1 MISLPEKFKVVSEE
15 GNVGVFEIG
24 PLYPGYGM
32 TIGNSIRRVLLS
44 SLPGAAITSIKIK
57 GVDHE
62 FSAMEGVQEDVLEI
76 IRNLKS
82 VRFKVFSD
90 EPVKLTINKNNE
102 GVITAKDIKLTS
114 DVELSNPDQV
124 IAKITA
130 KGTKFEVEL
139 EVENGIG
146 FLPVEMRQKDKLAVG
161 VIAIDAVFNPV
172 KRSNYEI
179 ENIRVGQRT
188 DYNKVVLTIETDGTM
203 TPHDA
208 LLQSVNLLIDHLN
221 TILGNKEA
229 SPVIDA
235 IEEVEGIVTEEET
248 KEE

>member
-1 MISLPEKFKVVSEE
+1 MISLPEKFKVISEE
-15 GNVGVFEIG
+15 GNVGVFEIS

-90 EPVKLTINKNNE
+90 EPVKLTISKNSE
-102 GVITAKDIKLTS
+102 GVVTAKDIKLTS

-124 IAKITA
+124 IATVTA

-179 ENIRVGQRT
+179 ENIRIGQRT
-188 DYNKVVLTIETDGTM
+188 DYNKVVLTVETDGTM
-203 TPHDA
+203 TPQDA
-208 LLQSVNLLIDHLN
+208 LLQSVNLLLDHLN

-229 SPVIDA
+229 TPVVDA
-235 IEEVEGIVTEEET
+235 IEEAEET

>member
-1 MISLPEKFKVVSEE
+1 MISLPEKFKAISEKD
-15 GNVGVFEIG
+15 NIGVFEIS

-44 SLPGAAITSIKIK
+44 SLSGAAITSIKIK

-76 IRNLKS
+76 IRNLKQ
-82 VRFKVFSD
+82 VRFRVFSD
-90 EPVKLTINKNNE
+90 EPVKLTIEKSGE
-102 GVITAKDIKLTS
+102 GIITAKDIKITS
-114 DVELSNPDQV
+114 DVEIANPDQV
-124 IAKITA
+124 IVTVTA
-130 KGTKFEVEL
+130 KGTKFIAEL
-139 EVENGIG
+139 EVENGVG

-188 DYNKVVLTIETDGTM
+188 DYNKIVLTVETDGTI

-208 LLQSVNLLIDHLN
+208 LLQATNLLLDHLN
-221 TILGNKEA
+221 SILGNKEA
-229 SPVIDA
+229 APITDE
-235 IEEVEGIVTEEET
+235 IEEI
-248 KEE
+248 KEK

>member
-1 MISLPEKFKVVSEE
+1 MISLPEKFKVVSED

-76 IRNLKS
+76 IRNLKG
-82 VRFKVFSD
+82 VRFRVFSD
-90 EPVKLTINKNNE
+90 EPVKLTIEKSGE
-102 GVITAKDIKLTS
+102 GVVTAKDIKITS
-114 DVELSNPDQV
+114 DVELANPEQV
-124 IAKITA
+124 IATVTD

-172 KRSNYEI
+172 KRSNYEV

-203 TPHDA
+203 TPQDA
-208 LLQSVNLLIDHLN
+208 LLQASNLLLDHLN

-229 SPVIDA
+229 APVVDS
-235 IEEVEGIVTEEET
+235 IEESEIIEEET
-248 KEE
+248 PKEE

>member
-1 MISLPEKFKVVSEE
+1 MISLPEKFKVVSED
-15 GNVGVFEIG
+15 GNVGVFEIA

-82 VRFKVFSD
+82 VRFRVFSD
-90 EPVKLTINKNNE
+90 EPVKLTIEKSGE
-102 GVITAKDIKLTS
+102 GVVTAKDIKLTS

-124 IAKITA
+124 IATVTA

-188 DYNKVVLTIETDGTM
+188 DYNKVVLTVETDGTM
-203 TPHDA
+203 TPQDA
-208 LLQSVNLLIDHLN
+208 LLQSVNLLLDHLN

-229 SPVIDA
+229 APVVDA
-235 IEEVEGIVTEEET
+235 IEEVEEIVTEEET